1 MAADGLSDGLSDGFP
16 DDLPDYLPHDL
27 HHDLPHDLPDCL
39 PDCLPHQVHEHRE
52 AQLNQYMA
60 RLLARYE
67 ALAAKQRLY
76 ATAEAPGTALHEAD
90 ELPAALRAFL
100 GVEGDEAKV
109 TRPA

>member
-1 MAADGLSDGLSDGFP
+1 MAADGLSDDLSDGFP
-16 DDLPDYLPHDL
+16 DDLPD
-27 HHDLPHDLPDCL
+27 DLPHDL

-60 RLLARYE
+60 RLLARYD

-76 ATAEAPGTALHEAD
+76 ATAEAPGTAPLEAD

-109 TRPA
+109 TKPA

>member
-1 MAADGLSDGLSDGFP
+1 MAADDLWDDLSYGFP
-16 DDLPDYLPHDL
+16 DDLPD
-27 HHDLPHDLPDCL
+27 DLPDALLDCL
-39 PDCLPHQVHEHRE
+39 TDCLPHQVHEHRE

-76 ATAEAPGTALHEAD
+76 ATAEAPVTALHEAD

-109 TRPA
+109 TSPA

>member
-16 DDLPDYLPHDL
+16 DDLPDNLP
-27 HHDLPHDLPDCL
+27 HDLPHDLPECL

-76 ATAEAPGTALHEAD
+76 ATAEAPGTAPHEAD

-109 TRPA
+109 TELA

>member
-1 MAADGLSDGLSDGFP
+1 MAADGLSDGVPDDLPDDLSDGLSDGFP
-16 DDLPDYLPHDL
+16 
-27 HHDLPHDLPDCL
+27 HDLPDAL

-76 ATAEAPGTALHEAD
+76 ATAEAPGTAPHEAD

-109 TRPA
+109 TKLA

>member
-16 DDLPDYLPHDL
+16 DDLPDALPD
-27 HHDLPHDLPDCL
+27 DLPDG
-39 PDCLPHQVHEHRE
+39 LPHQVHEHRE

-76 ATAEAPGTALHEAD
+76 ATAEAPGTAPLEAD

-109 TRPA
+109 TKLA